1 MDRVLIVILYILL
14 ALIMYIDI
22 NRKYIPNFLNF
33 SIFGLA
39 IFITGLENFES
50 FFIGSAC
57 YSLPIILIYGYLSDL
72 LKKEVFGFGDI
83 KLIISLGGL
92 IYNNKINLFLQV
104 YIFYLLV
111 FSLATIFILTLFL
124 KNIFC
129 KKKIKLKGRE
139 LAFAPYISLTAIIM
153 YNYLKY
159 LEFPL
164 WILRKLLVWLK
175 L

>member
-72 LKKEVFGFGDI
+72 LKKEVFGDI

-153 YNYLKY
+153 FNYLKY

-164 WILRKLLVWLK
+164 
-175 L
+175 

>member
-83 KLIISLGGL
+83 KLIISLG
-92 IYNNKINLFLQV
+92 
-104 YIFYLLV
+104 
-111 FSLATIFILTLFL
+111 
-124 KNIFC
+124 
-129 KKKIKLKGRE
+129 
-139 LAFAPYISLTAIIM
+139 PYISLTAIIM
-153 YNYLKY
+153 FNYLKY

-164 WILRKLLVWLK
+164 
-175 L
+175 